1 MFDFAAA
8 RRELGLPV
16 TGRSPDELAAGL
28 RALAGLRSALDAC
41 EARVLAEFAVS
52 GAWKR
57 DGAVDAAAWLRDQ
70 TRVSA
75 RDAAGRVAAAEVLSN
90 LPRTVSA
97 LADGE
102 ITAEHATAIARA
114 AQRSPAIAGHEAS
127 LLAHAAGQ
135 SVDGFGRT
143 LRRLEQVVSADSG
156 AGQALRQ
163 HQRRSVTATA
173 IDDGMTLLQARL
185 DPIAAASVVGRLD
198 RIAEE
203 LWRTDSGGARAVE
216 WHVRRA
222 DALVEMARRAGAV
235 DPDAMQRPEP
245 TIVAVIDHRY
255 LLDQLASAGAGV
267 CQLDNGNPIPPA
279 TARRLACSAGILPA
293 VLGGASVPL
302 DWGRTRR
309 LASATQRQAL
319 LVRDG
324 GCVFPGCDRPHTWC
338 DAHHLTPYPNGPTNL
353 DNLASLCDAH
363 HHLVHEG
370 RWTLQRLPDGAWT
383 ARSPHGTQH
392 HRPARTTSPDPPA
405 PPTNHHQLPLG
416 A

>member
-8 RRELGLPV
+8 RRELRLPV
-16 TGRSPDELAAGL
+16 TGRPPNELAAGL
-28 RALAGLRSALDAC
+28 RALAALRSALDAC
-41 EARVLAEFAVS
+41 EARVLAEFAAS
-52 GAWKR
+52 GAWKG
-57 DGAVDAAAWLRDQ
+57 DGAADAAAWLRDQ

-90 LPRTVSA
+90 LPRTVTA

-127 LLAHAAGQ
+127 LLAHAARQ

-143 LRRLEQVVSADSG
+143 LRRVEQVVSADGG
-156 AGQALRQ
+156 ASQALRQ
-163 HQRRSVTATA
+163 HQRRSVTATT

-185 DPIAAASVVGRLD
+185 DPIAAATVLGRLD

-203 LWRTDSGGARAVE
+203 LWRTDSGEARAVE
-216 WHVRRA
+216 LHVRRA

-235 DPDAMQRPEP
+235 DPSAMQRPEP
-245 TIVAVIDHRY
+245 TIVAVIDHRH
-255 LLDQLASAGAGV
+255 LLDQLATAGV
-267 CQLDNGNPIPPA
+267 CQLDDGNPIPPA

-309 LASATQRQAL
+309 LASPTQRQAL
-319 LVRDG
+319 VVRDG
-324 GCVFPGCDRPHTWC
+324 GCVFPGCDRPHAWC

-370 RWTLQRLPDGAWT
+370 RWALRRLPDGGWT
-383 ARSPHGTQH
+383 VRSPDGIEH

-405 PPTNHHQLPLG
+405 PPSDLDQLPLG